1 MITLKDFFGMT
12 TDTQRITIDY
22 DDTETY
28 HRVYEGYNLTSNSLE
43 AMASIRNE
51 YIENADQY
59 IVVIMAAVN
68 SILNVV
74 IMDKSEYENEVKR
87 NKGI

>member
-12 TDTQRITIDY
+12 PDTQRIAIDY
-22 DDTETY
+22 DDTVTY
-28 HRVYEGYNLTSNSLE
+28 HRVYEGFNLTSNNLE
-43 AMASIRNE
+43 DMASIKNE
-51 YIENADQY
+51 YIKNANQY
-59 IVVIMAAVN
+59 VVVIMAAVN
-68 SILNVV
+68 NILNVV